1 MLSGSNQQGGGWVW
15 RDVWGVGECGRSLE
29 ITSPPQSL
37 PQGSALP
44 RQQQRIQ
51 RETVFLAL
59 LDFTV
64 GSLRTKHKEIKRN
77 ILHTCIEG
85 TTVLE

>member
-1 MLSGSNQQGGGWVW
+1 MLRAGGAGWVW
-15 RDVWGVGECGRSLE
+15 KYVWGLGECGRSLE
-29 ITSPPQSL
+29 ITSLPHSL

-51 RETVFLAL
+51 KETVFLAL

-64 GSLRTKHKEIKRN
+64 GSLRTKHKEIRRN
-77 ILHTCIEG
+77 ILHTCIAG

>member
-1 MLSGSNQQGGGWVW
+1 MGT
-15 RDVWGVGECGRSLE
+15 WGVWE
-29 ITSPPQSL
+29 ISGDNIPTPEFASR
-37 PQGSALP
+37 LP

-51 RETVFLAL
+51 REAVFLAL